1 MNIEYFG
8 KISPELLYE
17 ITLKDVYK
25 FTSTGLLASPL
36 TRKSTMYSK
45 FDDTALF
52 LVSVVCSTTQERPTG
67 VNLAY
72 SDRKILKKF
81 P

>member
-36 TRKSTMYSK
+36 TRKSAM
-45 FDDTALF
+45 A
-52 LVSVVCSTTQERPTG
+52 
-67 VNLAY
+67 A
-72 SDRKILKKF
+72 KKF
-81 P
+81 AGHHIYLKSFAFILHNFDVFII